1 MQNNIEEINED
12 LEKVVD
18 GSKFDEIIE
27 DISKW
32 GKILMIKITPS
43 FVIEIKDFMPTG
55 TYGHGYYNFNTK
67 GSSISGHLKAS
78 DIEKI
83 VFSSKIHIG
92 MLSHSVSFNDAYG
105 ENIFKVF
112 VTRNENKRYIIEYQD
127 NDNVYVYKPTMQ
139 DLIKIMEG
147 NFK

>member
-12 LEKVVD
+12 LEKIVD

-83 VFSSKIHIG
+83 VFSSKVHRG
-92 MLSHSVSFNDAYG
+92 MLSHSVSFNDING
-105 ENIFKVF
+105 EHIFKVF
-112 VTRNENKRYIIEYQD
+112 VTRNENREIIKDQ
-127 NDNVYVYKPTMQ
+127 NN
-139 DLIKIMEG
+139 ISI
-147 NFK
+147 NFVNKMKNKKQLYRLTKLD

>member
-55 TYGHGYYNFNTK
+55 TYGHGYYNFNTQ
-67 GSSISGHLKAS
+67 GSSISGHLKSS

-83 VFSSKIHIG
+83 VFSSKVHRG
-92 MLSHSVSFNDAYG
+92 MLSHSVSFNDING
-105 ENIFKVF
+105 EHIFKVF
-112 VTRNENKRYIIEYQD
+112 VTRNENREIIKDQFD
-127 NDNVYVYKPTMQ
+127 KFIALRDS
-139 DLIKIMEG
+139 
-147 NFK
+147 F

>member
-1 MQNNIEEINED
+1 MQNNIEEINENI
-12 LEKVVD
+12 EKIVS

-92 MLSHSVSFNDAYG
+92 MLSHSVSFNDING

-112 VTRNENKRYIIEYQD
+112 VTRNENREIIKDQFD
-127 NDNVYVYKPTMQ
+127 KFIALRDS
-139 DLIKIMEG
+139 
-147 NFK
+147 F

>member
-55 TYGHGYYNFNTK
+55 TYGHGYYNFNTQ
-67 GSSISGHLKAS
+67 GSSISGHLKSS

-83 VFSSKIHIG
+83 VFSSKIHRG
-92 MLSHSVSFNDAYG
+92 MLSHSVSFNDING
-105 ENIFKVF
+105 EHIFKVF
-112 VTRNENKRYIIEYQD
+112 VTRNENREIIKDQFD
-127 NDNVYVYKPTMQ
+127 KFIALRDS
-139 DLIKIMEG
+139 
-147 NFK
+147 F

>member
-1 MQNNIEEINED
+1 MQNNIEEINEN

-67 GSSISGHLKAS
+67 GSSISGHL
-78 DIEKI
+78 
-83 VFSSKIHIG
+83 
-92 MLSHSVSFNDAYG
+92 
-105 ENIFKVF
+105 
-112 VTRNENKRYIIEYQD
+112 
-127 NDNVYVYKPTMQ
+127 
-139 DLIKIMEG
+139 
-147 NFK
+147 

>member
-12 LEKVVD
+12 LEKIVD

-55 TYGHGYYNFNTK
+55 TYGHGYYNFNTQ
-67 GSSISGHLKAS
+67 GSSISGHLKSS

-83 VFSSKIHIG
+83 VFSSKIHRG
-92 MLSHSVSFNDAYG
+92 MLSHSVSFNDANG

-112 VTRNENKRYIIEYQD
+112 VTRNENKEIIKDQFD
-127 NDNVYVYKPTMQ
+127 KFIALRDS
-139 DLIKIMEG
+139 
-147 NFK
+147 F

>member
-12 LEKVVD
+12 LEKIVD

-55 TYGHGYYNFNTK
+55 TYGHGYYNFNTQ
-67 GSSISGHLKAS
+67 GSSISGHLKSS

-83 VFSSKIHIG
+83 VFSSKIHRG
-92 MLSHSVSFNDAYG
+92 MLSHSVSFNDANG

-112 VTRNENKRYIIEYQD
+112 VTRNENREIIKDQFD
-127 NDNVYVYKPTMQ
+127 KFIALRDS
-139 DLIKIMEG
+139 
-147 NFK
+147 F